1 MRTRG
6 AARWRPCWKDPDGA
20 GVCPQGRTVSA
31 TGPGGEGLTKG
42 RGLPGGWKRL
52 SPGHGLVCGS
62 NAKVVRREGAGRRGA
77 GFLETTVCRDA
88 SGRSGRLNDATFGP
102 GPLVPFAVTQSLTA
116 QGSHFPSALLGA
128 ATRTREALRALVRRR
143 S

>member
-1 MRTRG
+1 MLEG
-6 AARWRPCWKDPDGA
+6 SGWA

-31 TGPGGEGLTKG
+31 TGPGGEGLTKR

-102 GPLVPFAVTQSLTA
+102 GPLVPFAVT
-116 QGSHFPSALLGA
+116 
-128 ATRTREALRALVRRR
+128 
-143 S
+143 